1 MSPGNHGP
9 RAERGITLVETL
21 IAVLVMTTGILALGR
36 LIPAASSGQLSDK
49 MLTQANAY
57 AQQKLEN
64 LQTLYWSDPL
74 LDDGRHPPTSNEE
87 LGSNGQWERFYDVTT
102 MAAPLDNL
110 RRVTVTVSWNFSGP
124 HQVTATT
131 YLRR

>member
-1 MSPGNHGP
+1 MRTRNHMP
-9 RAERGITLVETL
+9 RSERGITLIEML

-36 LIPAASSGQLSDK
+36 MIPAATRGQQSDK

-57 AQQKLEN
+57 AQQKVES
-64 LQTLYWSDPL
+64 LQTAYWSDPEL
-74 LDDGRHPPTSNEE
+74 TDGRHPASGVDS
-87 LGSNGQWERFYDVTT
+87 LGATGNWQRYHEVVT

-110 RRVTVTVSWNFSGP
+110 RKVTVTVTWNYLGP
-124 HQVTATT
+124 HSVTATT